1 MTSPNW
7 RATTI
12 KTNKTSS
19 QYPLMGYLFH
29 ENAGTSCK
37 EKFYFATSIDSA
49 QEQPRSHKI
58 KGPSIDDMNFAETA
72 DGKCSE
78 KLEQISESRTHT
90 QFFGLR

>member
-1 MTSPNW
+1 
-7 RATTI
+7 
-12 KTNKTSS
+12 
-19 QYPLMGYLFH
+19 MGYLFH

-37 EKFYFATSIDSA
+37 EKILFCNVHRQCSGAAEIT
-49 QEQPRSHKI
+49 QN
-58 KGPSIDDMNFAETA
+58 KGAPSIDDMNFAETA